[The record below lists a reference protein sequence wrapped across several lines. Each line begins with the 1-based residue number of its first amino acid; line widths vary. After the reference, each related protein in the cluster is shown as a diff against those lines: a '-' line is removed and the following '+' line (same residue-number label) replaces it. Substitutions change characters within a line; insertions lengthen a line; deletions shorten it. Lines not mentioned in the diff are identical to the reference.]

1 MKKTAYLFLIFLIL
15 IGCKQG
21 EKLTSP
27 DHYILRQS
35 VSEIVKVN
43 TPAEFRIEIL
53 PTDGYEMEVEAP
65 INLKFATENY
75 PDLIFD
81 KVSFSKKDLNDIK
94 RPVFS
99 GKITPKKA
107 GEYNIKGELSFVV
120 CTSTICEPKKT
131 DINLHIKAE

>member
-1 MKKTAYLFLIFLIL
+1 MNRLAYLLLIFLIVY
-15 IGCKQG
+15 GCKQG

-27 DHYILRQS
+27 NHYILRQA
-35 VSEIVKVN
+35 VTENTKIE
-43 TPAEFRIEIL
+43 TPAEFKIEII

-65 INLKFATENY
+65 INLKFAAENY
-75 PDLIFD
+75 PDLAFD

-99 GKITPKKA
+99 GKITPKKT
-107 GEYNIKGELSFVV
+107 GEYNIKGDLSFVV